1 MALRHAVLAA
11 LLDGPASGYEL
22 AKRFDATIAHY
33 WHATA
38 PQIYQELGRLEREG
52 HVNGVDVPQRDRP
65 NKRVMTITDEGLAE
79 LDRFAAETSRPA
91 AFKQDLT
98 VKVRAADV
106 VDPEA
111 LLADL
116 RHALDLCRNKLDFYR
131 QNEQLMLKG
140 RSHDKFVAAARRV
153 GPYLTLRRGIR
164 YEQENI
170 EWLAE
175 TIDVLSQRAG
185 RRSPEKVPT

>member
-11 LLDGPASGYEL
+11 LLDGSASGYEL
-22 AKRFDATIAHY
+22 AKWFDTTVAHY

-38 PQIYQELGRLEREG
+38 TQIYQELSRLEREG
-52 HVNGVDVPQRDRP
+52 YVSGVEVTQRDRP
-65 NKRVMTITDEGLAE
+65 NKRVMTITDKGLAE
-79 LDRFAAETSRPA
+79 LDRFAAETSRPE
-91 AFKQDLT
+91 AFKNDLA
-98 VKVRAADV
+98 VKVRVADV

-116 RHALDLCRNKLDFYR
+116 RHALDLCHQKLSFYR
-131 QNEQLMLKG
+131 QNEQLLLKG
-140 RSHDKFVAAARRV
+140 RSHDTFVATARRV

-170 EWLAE
+170 DWLVE
-175 TIDVLSQRAG
+175 TIAVLSERAS
-185 RRSPEKVPT
+185 RRSRTKALT